1 VIFGRC
7 EPKGFHFTLAAAIMG
22 RRGAMAMHRSKLRAL
37 VTGGLFAV
45 AACGSDDGR
54 ESTSNAS
61 SLTGIGLDTG
71 SGEGSGSASGST
83 GADDLDG
90 ADDLSDLP
98 GADDGVTPDEGCR
111 AVDFL
116 FVIDNSVSMEGEQA
130 ALVEAFPGFIDT
142 IQTTLPEGSDYHVMV
157 VDTDEWGRCNT
168 ANPWEGID
176 PDSDTCNAYI
186 NQTVF
191 EECDRTLGAG
201 VVNPAGAFAS
211 NMICPLQ
218 GGHRYMDA
226 TEPDL
231 ADAFSCVA
239 QVGTAGHSSERPMD
253 ALLAALEPGINAAGG
268 CNEGYLRD
276 DALLVVT
283 FMSDDPNYEDALGP
297 QEWYDAIVQ
306 AKLGDPAAIVML
318 GLTPAWEGCQ
328 DASAMPK
335 GAHWAELMAMFGERG
350 LHGNVCSTAQEYIDF
365 FQMAVSTIDQ
375 ACNEYVPPG

>member
-1 VIFGRC
+1 M
-7 EPKGFHFTLAAAIMG
+7 T
-22 RRGAMAMHRSKLRAL
+22 RSSVWAL
-37 VTGGLFAV
+37 VTSGTLVVGCGGD
-45 AACGSDDGR
+45 GGR

-61 SLTGIGLDTG
+61 GIGSLGDGTA
-71 SGEGSGSASGST
+71 GEGSSAGDT
-83 GADDLDG
+83 TLNDGLDDTLDDG
-90 ADDLSDLP
+90 LGDLP
-98 GADDGVTPDEGCR
+98 GADDGVTPDAGCR

-168 ANPWEGID
+168 ANPWMGID
-176 PDSDTCNAYI
+176 PDSETCNAYVAG
-186 NQTVF
+186 TVF

-201 VVNPAGAFAS
+201 VVHPAGAFAS

-231 ADAFSCVA
+231 AGAFSCVA

-253 ALLAALEPGINAAGG
+253 ALLAALQPAIHGPGG

-297 QEWYDAIVQ
+297 QEWYDAVVQ
-306 AKLGDPAAIVML
+306 AKLGDPSAVVVL
-318 GLTPAWEGCQ
+318 GLTPAWPGCQ
-328 DASAMPK
+328 NDDAMPK
-335 GAHWAELMAMFGERG
+335 GAHWAEFITMFGERG
-350 LHGNVCSTAQEYIDF
+350 LHGNVCSTAQDYVDF